1 MASMIKIDEPE
12 IFALKKNL
20 DYFGEGRDILDSAC
34 DCHDGGRSVAR
45 TKHSH
50 AIQHTSR
57 LREIETDDPC
67 FQTNVFNFC
76 NLSPWSALADRS
88 EDGHS

>member
-1 MASMIKIDEPE
+1 MVKIDEPE

-20 DYFGEGRDILDSAC
+20 GYFGEGRDILDSAC
-34 DCHDGGRSVAR
+34 DCHDGGRGVAR
-45 TKHSH
+45 AKHSH

-67 FQTNVFNFC
+67 LK
-76 NLSPWSALADRS
+76 LSSNERIQFLQPVPVVSPSRS
-88 EDGHS
+88 